1 MRLQS
6 FFYELQQLLGV
17 SANTTSHNE
26 KIISAVGGGLGI
38 AGIMWVMHFLVQ
50 AQLLTMQSSIMII
63 ASMGASAVLLF
74 AVPHGALSQPWAVIG
89 GHLISAVLAIT
100 SVKYLGHGPWVAA
113 FAVGGS
119 IGVMYYLRCIHPPG
133 GATALTVVVGG
144 ADIDALGYQFLW
156 LPLGI
161 NILVIMAI
169 AIIFNGFFNWRRYPV
184 HLAHKLKRAV
194 GAPSN
199 EREHE
204 LTQEDFAAAMQE
216 LDSYVDITPDG
227 LTDLLEL
234 AKKHA
239 EKNITHPQSIIAGRI
254 YSNGKLGRLWSIRQV
269 VDASPQNTHASKDR
283 VIYKVLAG
291 DGGYETHMCLRSEFH
306 KWARFEVEKHNQ
318 QWVKVEEQKA

>member
-1 MRLQS
+1 M
-6 FFYELQQLLGV
+6 
-17 SANTTSHNE
+17 
-26 KIISAVGGGLGI
+26 GGGLGI

-169 AIIFNGFFNWRRYPV
+169 AIIFNGF
-184 HLAHKLKRAV
+184 
-194 GAPSN
+194 
-199 EREHE
+199 
-204 LTQEDFAAAMQE
+204 LTG
-216 LDSYVDITPDG
+216 VV
-227 LTDLLEL
+227 
-234 AKKHA
+234 
-239 EKNITHPQSIIAGRI
+239 
-254 YSNGKLGRLWSIRQV
+254 IRCTWLI
-269 VDASPQNTHASKDR
+269 S
-283 VIYKVLAG
+283 
-291 DGGYETHMCLRSEFH
+291 
-306 KWARFEVEKHNQ
+306 
-318 QWVKVEEQKA
+318 